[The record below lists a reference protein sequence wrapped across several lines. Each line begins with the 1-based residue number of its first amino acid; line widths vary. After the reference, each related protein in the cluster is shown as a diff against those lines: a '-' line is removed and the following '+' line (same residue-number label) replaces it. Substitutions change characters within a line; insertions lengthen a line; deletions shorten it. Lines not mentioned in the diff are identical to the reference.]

1 MTLTINPITTM
12 KIIDIMFLTAN
23 DNKVSAHLYYSTE
36 DSVCESVF
44 SVGVSR
50 KQAIFNLCKEGK
62 LDWSLFAEAK
72 ELAMTKKDP
81 RFQKK
86 TFVSR
91 NSVRDQKLAD
101 ICDDMRCS
109 VAEAVA
115 FLDRGVAPC
124 GW

>member
-1 MTLTINPITTM
+1 MTLTINPIKIM
-12 KIIDIMFLTAN
+12 KIKDIMFLKAN
-23 DNKVSAHLYYSTE
+23 DNKVSAWLYYSSKDE
-36 DSVCESVF
+36 FCGCIS

-62 LDWSLFAEAK
+62 LSWDLFAEAK

-81 RFQKK
+81 RFVKK

-115 FLDRGVAPC
+115 FLDRGVMPC

>member
-1 MTLTINPITTM
+1 M

-23 DNKVSAHLYYSTE
+23 DNKVSAHLYYSTK

-81 RFQKK
+81 RFEKK

-115 FLDRGVAPC
+115 FLDRGIAPC

>member
-1 MTLTINPITTM
+1 M
-12 KIIDIMFLTAN
+12 KIIDIVFFTTN
-23 DNKVSAHLYYSTE
+23 DNQVSAHLYYSTE
-36 DSVCESVF
+36 DSACESVS

-50 KQAIFNLCKEGK
+50 KQAIFNLCKQGK
-62 LDWSLFAEAK
+62 LSWDLFAEAK
-72 ELAMTKKDP
+72 SLALTKKDP

-109 VAEAVA
+109 VREAVA
-115 FLDRGVAPC
+115 FLDHGLAPC

>member
-1 MTLTINPITTM
+1 MTLTINPIKIM
-12 KIIDIMFLTAN
+12 KIKDIMFLTAN

-36 DSVCESVF
+36 EELCGRMWA
-44 SVGVSR
+44 VGVSR

-62 LDWSLFAEAK
+62 LPWDLFAEAK

>member
-1 MTLTINPITTM
+1 MTLTINPIKNM
-12 KIIDIMFLTAN
+12 KIKDIMFLEAN
-23 DNKVSAHLYYSTE
+23 DNKVSAWLYYSTE
-36 DSVCESVF
+36 TEFIASMSA
-44 SVGVSR
+44 VGVSR

-62 LDWSLFAEAK
+62 LSWDLFAEAK

-115 FLDRGVAPC
+115 FLDRGVMPC

>member
-1 MTLTINPITTM
+1 M
-12 KIIDIMFLTAN
+12 KIKDIIFLKVN
-23 DNKVSAHLYYSTE
+23 DKVSAHLYYSTE
-36 DSVCESVF
+36 KELIGCMYSI
-44 SVGVSR
+44 GVSR

-62 LDWSLFAEAK
+62 LSWDLFAEAK
-72 ELAMTKKDP
+72 ALAMTKKDP
-81 RFQKK
+81 RFEKK

-115 FLDRGVAPC
+115 FLDRGVMPC

>member
-1 MTLTINPITTM
+1 M
-12 KIIDIMFLTAN
+12 KILGITFTKLNESQIT
-23 DNKVSAHLYYSTE
+23 AHLTFSDNNTE
-36 DSVCESVF
+36 F
-44 SVGVSR
+44 GTIRAMGVSR
-50 KQAIFNLCKEGK
+50 KQAVFNLCKQG
-62 LDWSLFAEAK
+62 LLSWDLFEQAK
-72 ELAMTKKDP
+72 SLAMMQKDP
-81 RFQKK
+81 RFQSR

-115 FLDRGVAPC
+115 FLDRDIMPR

>member
-1 MTLTINPITTM
+1 M
-12 KIIDIMFLTAN
+12 KIIDIIFFTAN
-23 DNKVSAHLYYSTE
+23 DNKVSAHLYFSTE
-36 DSVCESVF
+36 DSVCESVS

-50 KQAIFNLCKEGK
+50 KQAVFNLCKEGK
-62 LDWSLFAEAK
+62 LSWDLFAK
-72 ELAMTKKDP
+72 VKGLALTKKDP

-86 TFVSR
+86 AFVSR

-115 FLDRGVAPC
+115 FLDRGIAPC

>member
-1 MTLTINPITTM
+1 M
-12 KIIDIMFLTAN
+12 KIIDIIFFNAN
-23 DNKVSAHLYYSTE
+23 DNKLSAHLYYFTE
-36 DSVCESVF
+36 DSVCESVS

-50 KQAIFNLCKEGK
+50 KQAVFNLCKEGK
-62 LDWSLFAEAK
+62 LSWDLFAK
-72 ELAMTKKDP
+72 VKGLALTKKDP
-81 RFQKK
+81 RSQKK

-115 FLDRGVAPC
+115 FLDRGVMPC

>member
-1 MTLTINPITTM
+1 M
-12 KIIDIMFLTAN
+12 KIKDIMFLKAN
-23 DNKVSAHLYYSTE
+23 DNKVSAWLYYSTE
-36 DSVCESVF
+36 TEFIASMSA
-44 SVGVSR
+44 VGVSR

-62 LDWSLFAEAK
+62 LPWDLFAEAK
-72 ELAMTKKDP
+72 ALAMTKKDP
-81 RFQKK
+81 RFEKK

-91 NSVRDQKLAD
+91 KSVRDQKLAD

-115 FLDRGVAPC
+115 FLDRGVVPC

>member
-1 MTLTINPITTM
+1 M
-12 KIIDIMFLTAN
+12 KIKDIMFLKVN
-23 DNKVSAHLYYSTE
+23 DKVSAHLYYSTE
-36 DSVCESVF
+36 KEFIGCMYSI
-44 SVGVSR
+44 GVSR

-62 LDWSLFAEAK
+62 LPWDLFAEAK
-72 ELAMTKKDP
+72 ALAMTKKDP
-81 RFQKK
+81 RFEKK

-115 FLDRGVAPC
+115 FLDRGVVPC

>member
-1 MTLTINPITTM
+1 MAS
-12 KIIDIMFLTAN
+12 FLGTCSL
-23 DNKVSAHLYYSTE
+23 KQ
-36 DSVCESVF
+36 
-44 SVGVSR
+44 SR
-50 KQAIFNLCKEGK
+50 
-62 LDWSLFAEAK
+62 
-72 ELAMTKKDP
+72 LALTKKDP

-115 FLDRGVAPC
+115 FLDRGIAPC